1 MRTGIH
7 HFCDE
12 GKEILTNLIDY
23 FASTVPHLQDVKL
36 NKLIYIAHL
45 YHYAEHGKLLTNTR
59 FFSLSYGPHAP
70 AIRAALEDQL
80 ADNVICLKES
90 RTSTDP
96 VYSNPCLI
104 IKSCRQRN
112 PCLPGAYVNTI
123 EEVVENWSGKD
134 FRWILDYT
142 TRTFPYLS
150 TTYREH
156 IDFRNIEPSPAL
168 RQVLPLAQRVWL
180 HRFVKTPEDVLNEMF
195 NYGDPRVLSTSE
207 IGEIYLAL
215 CGDPP
220 DKIPDKDHLGF
231 NSRALVKAIN
241 LAKNNLA
248 DSADTSEK
256 DIDRA
261 ARLAHTI
268 IDSMSFKTYSGRV
281 ALISGMLFLKK
292 NGHHFYGDV
301 MEKSWPQSYFY
312 TTLRDWFQEINNP
325 IVTENNPHQ
334 ARNQKPL
341 TINETNKG
349 GIGHGQKNFSD

>member
-1 MRTGIH
+1 MMTGIQTS
-7 HFCDE
+7 CDE
-12 GKEILTNLIDY
+12 GKDILMNLIDY

-45 YHYAEHGKLLTNTR
+45 YHYAEHGKLLTKTR

-70 AIRAALEDQL
+70 AIRSALNDRL
-80 ADNVICLKES
+80 ADNVVCLKES

-104 IKSCRQRN
+104 IESCRQRQ

-142 TRTFPYLS
+142 TRTFPYLA

-156 IDFRNIEPSPAL
+156 IDFKNIEPSPAL
-168 RQVLPLAQRVWL
+168 RQILPLAQREWL
-180 HRFVKTPEDVLNEMF
+180 HRFVKNPEDVQNERF
-195 NYGDPRVLSTSE
+195 NYGDPEMLSASE

-220 DKIPDKDHLGF
+220 DKFPDKDHLGF
-231 NSRALVKAIN
+231 NARGVIKAISS
-241 LAKNNLA
+241 AKNT
-248 DSADTSEK
+248 TSDPAENSVNN
-256 DIDRA
+256 IDRA

-268 IDSMSFKTYSGRV
+268 IDSMSFKTFSGRV
-281 ALISGMLFLKK
+281 ALISGMLFLNK
-292 NGHHFYGDV
+292 NGYRFNGDV
-301 MEKSWPQSYFY
+301 MEKTWPQSNFY
-312 TTLRDWFQEINNP
+312 PELRDWFQAINNP
-325 IVTENNPHQ
+325 FTTQNKH
-334 ARNQKPL
+334 
-341 TINETNKG
+341 NEVRQ
-349 GIGHGQKNFSD
+349 H